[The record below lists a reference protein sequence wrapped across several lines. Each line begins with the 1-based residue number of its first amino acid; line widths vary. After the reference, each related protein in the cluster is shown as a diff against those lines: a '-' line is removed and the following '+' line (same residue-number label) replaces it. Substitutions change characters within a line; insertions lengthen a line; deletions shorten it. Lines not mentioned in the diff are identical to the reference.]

1 LLLVLLLLL
10 LAALVYLSASGQ
22 AVANPSLR
30 VLSLFF
36 KANLRGVVFQFL
48 VGRVVL
54 LFSERLESSESN
66 LSKIVRAESRVQVRS
81 SGFVRGAAQARPAYE
96 WLWCSVASVDV

>member
-1 LLLVLLLLL
+1 VLLLLL
-10 LAALVYLSASGQ
+10 LAALVYLSATWSGSCQ
-22 AVANPSLR
+22 SVSACFVF
-30 VLSLFF
+30 VC